1 MRQGFS
7 KIFLLF
13 FLDQI
18 FDSYSTTKDVY
29 EEIGQPIVLFAMDGY
44 NGKYVLSDLSDITF
58 NFFFCGILSI
68 DHCVKML
75 LCNVN
80 IAKWIFLAIFSRVA
94 TVREK

>member
-7 KIFLLF
+7 KIFQLF

-44 NGKYVLSDLSDITF
+44 NGKHVLSDL
-58 NFFFCGILSI
+58 
-68 DHCVKML
+68 
-75 LCNVN
+75 
-80 IAKWIFLAIFSRVA
+80 
-94 TVREK
+94 